1 MAQYRQEVR
10 RVLELL
16 SALVQP
22 YDPDGLDLY
31 FSTSNTRLRPK
42 SNKEMLDCFD
52 QRPFYGIP
60 DFRDRF
66 STIIQRFQDQ
76 LGKKNLFSKVRHPK
90 STPSK
95 GPRRLSL
102 YVLTDGVWQPKGEL
116 VEEMRTLVDQLKGMG
131 FLINTSAFNL
141 FVLGVIGR
149 ANSGFGR
156 LMKDHNTRSR
166 AVS

>member
-31 FSTSNTRLRPK
+31 FSTSNARLKPK
-42 SNKEMLDCFD
+42 SNKEMLDIFD
-52 QRPFYGIP
+52 EQLFYGIP

-76 LGKKNLFSKVRHPK
+76 LGKKNLFSKIRHPK

-116 VEEMRTLVDQLKGMG
+116 VEEMRTLVDQLKRHG
-131 FLINTSAFNL
+131 LPHKY
-141 FVLGVIGR
+141 IGIQFIR
-149 ANSGFGR
+149 FGR
-156 LMKDHNTRSR
+156 DTKGKQRLRTLDEGTTALGLKL
-166 AVS
+166 